1 MKQWLTASIITL
13 SVVCASAADAFAN
26 EDVCARRALDNNSG
40 DLFSTTRRARRALED
55 RQILYGYFRRDLD
68 QLAYA
73 ENLFALEDDS
83 KLRVYGGPAARISL
97 FPAVDACTT
106 AGNARQGSYQN
117 IRAGLLGGVTYR
129 PWNLGLEV
137 FSTWGGDTL
146 QVSLPGELDT
156 VDGPELSASASQQM
170 IGGRLQITDWF
181 ALGAGLVQETF
192 SKQELPDESL
202 TLDEGASPARW
213 MLWLEV
219 PRLGLSTDVLFS
231 SKDRALETFFIE
243 TQDIPLSPK
252 FAVHGLAG
260 YLRDE
265 SRGIAGLGVAYL
277 PRNRFFERED
287 PAYRVEEDG
296 AREDLGYDMISRG
309 TAKTRVGLEASAETG
324 SLGLRHVGLEVRQHR
339 RQATSH
345 EDNIA
350 RRVMRVPYVDMG
362 ASAELTLFHGQQ
374 MRDTTGVA
382 WAPGAYAQGWFGAGF
397 RMMSIHAA
405 MGLGVNKPATLTRT
419 SELVGSPELD
429 ISLNWRVGW

>member
-1 MKQWLTASIITL
+1 MTRWRIFPWITALLLCSGATE
-13 SVVCASAADAFAN
+13 SFADQ
-26 EDVCARRALDNNSG
+26 DPCARRADG

-55 RQILYGYFRRDLD
+55 RHILYSYFRRDLD
-68 QLAYA
+68 QLVNA
-73 ENLFALEDDS
+73 ENLFGLEDETRV
-83 KLRVYGGPAARISL
+83 RVYGGPAARISL
-97 FPAVDACTT
+97 FPGVDACTT
-106 AGNARQGSYQN
+106 AENARQGSYQN
-117 IRAGLLGGVTYR
+117 LRAGLLGGVIYR
-129 PWNLGLEV
+129 PWNVGLEV

-192 SKQELPDESL
+192 SKQDLPDESL
-202 TLDEGASPARW
+202 TREEGASPSRW

-219 PRLGLSTDVLFS
+219 PRLGVSTDVLFS
-231 SKDRALETFFIE
+231 SQDRQLETFFIE

-265 SRGIAGLGVAYL
+265 ARGVAGLGVAYF
-277 PRNRFFERED
+277 PRNHFFERED
-287 PAYRVEEDG
+287 PAYTVEEDG
-296 AREDLGYDMISRG
+296 TREELGYDMVSRG
-309 TAKTRVGLEASAETG
+309 TAETRLGLEASAETG
-324 SLGLRHVGLEVRQHR
+324 GLNLRHIGLGVSQHR
-339 RQATSH
+339 RQATVH
-345 EDNIA
+345 EDALA

-362 ASAELTLFHGQQ
+362 ARAEVTAFHGQQ
-374 MRDTTGVA
+374 MRETTGVN

-405 MGLGVNKPATLTRT
+405 MGFGVNRPTTLTRT
-419 SELVGSPELD
+419 SALVGSPELD